1 MKRLLSIWLRNWP
14 IQRLQS
20 EWHRDQTPEPL
31 PSDRSDRP
39 HAESPST
46 APPNSRPLILWKNDH
61 RRGRMVV
68 ACCAAARP
76 LGVRPGIA
84 IAQATELAGA
94 SGVTPISIEHD
105 SIADSIALDRIADA
119 LQHRISPLVAI
130 ESLGKRPW
138 AGQILLESDTLFC
151 DLSGVTHLFDD
162 EAGILEATR
171 RTLAEFG
178 LVGKLAIADH
188 AAAAWALAHYHPRDT
203 YISDR
208 GADDL
213 RDLSVNALR
222 IETETK
228 HTLDRLGIETVGQL
242 LRLPRGGLA
251 RRLGDGIVKR
261 IAEVLG
267 EVEVPLEIHH
277 AEQQHHSTH
286 DLEYPTE
293 DREILMDRVGRLTE
307 DIVASLATAQRGALR
322 VACRLELVERAPLT
336 TVIGMFAPTQD
347 AEHLHG
353 LIHAS
358 LEALRIQAPIT
369 KITLSVLSSGPL
381 RTQQSTL
388 FAEDAFALDN
398 DSVSDRS
405 LARLVDT
412 LTGRLGREAVLG
424 VRLSENPLPEKAFR
438 TYSLTDHR
446 TRQALQRL
454 PAKQAAPSSTA
465 RHRSGS
471 HAPRHD
477 DARRR
482 PMQLLR
488 KPIPLTVVAATS
500 PDAAQSSH
508 ELPALRVEGQLHRV
522 AQSWGPER
530 IETGWWDGPTIRRD
544 YYRVETETGKVW
556 WVFRAL
562 RTGDWFLH
570 GRFV

>member
-1 MKRLLSIWLRNWP
+1 M
-14 IQRLQS
+14 
-20 EWHRDQTPEPL
+20 
-31 PSDRSDRP
+31 
-39 HAESPST
+39 
-46 APPNSRPLILWKNDH
+46 
-61 RRGRMVV
+61 
-68 ACCAAARP
+68 
-76 LGVRPGIA
+76 GVRPGIA
-84 IAQATELAGA
+84 IAQATELASA
-94 SGVTPISIEHD
+94 AGVTPISIEHD
-105 SIADSIALDRIADA
+105 PIADSIALDRIADA

-130 ESLGKRPW
+130 ESLDKRPW
-138 AGQILLESDTLFC
+138 AGQVLLESDTLFC

-178 LVGKLAIADH
+178 LVGELAIADH

-203 YISDR
+203 FISVR

-213 RDLSVNALR
+213 HDLSVNALR

-228 HTLDRLGIETVGQL
+228 YTLDRLGIETIGQL

-277 AEQQHHSTH
+277 AEQQHHSSH

-293 DREILMDRVGRLTE
+293 DREIVMDRVGRLTE
-307 DIVASLATAQRGALR
+307 DIVASLAAGQRGALR
-322 VACRLELVERAPLT
+322 VACRMELVDRSPLT

-353 LIHAS
+353 LIHSS
-358 LEALRIQAPIT
+358 LESLRIQAPII

-381 RTQQSTL
+381 RTQQNAL
-388 FAEDAFALDN
+388 FAEDALALDN

-446 TRQALQRL
+446 TRQALRRL
-454 PAKQAAPSSTA
+454 PAKQPASSPPA

-471 HAPRHD
+471 HPPRRE

-500 PDAAQSSH
+500 PDAANPPRD
-508 ELPALRVEGQLHRV
+508 LPTFRVEGQLHRV
-522 AQSWGPER
+522 AEFWGPER

-556 WVFRAL
+556 WVFREL
-562 RTGDWFLH
+562 KTGDWFLH